1 MTTEIIRVPDIGMDS
16 ATCIEVSVK
25 AGDVIGVDDT
35 ILVLESD
42 KASMDVPSPVAGK
55 IIQVKI
61 QEGDSVTEG
70 DELIYIELASD
81 ATTDN
86 SSVDAPAATPA
97 VAAAPV
103 ADTTVAA
110 APTSSVTT
118 VLVPDIGMD
127 SASIIEIAVKVGD
140 VIAEEDTIVI
150 LESDKAS
157 MDVPAPQGG
166 EVIAIS
172 VQVGDTVSEGSILL
186 ELKAAGPAPASV
198 PATNT
203 VAEPTAAPAAAAGS
217 AIETVT
223 VPDIGMDSA
232 NVIEIAIQVGDQI
245 ALDDT
250 LVVLES
256 DKASMD
262 VPSPIS
268 GEVVSITVKVGDTV
282 AQGTQLIE
290 VKTNAAA
297 LSAPVVA
304 APSRAAVK
312 APKAEAPAPVI
323 PVPASA
329 PVASGKAVHAGPA
342 VRKLAREF
350 GVDLGAVPGT
360 GPRGRVIKDDVAGWV
375 KKRLQEP
382 QQTTAGAGLP
392 TVPDQD
398 FARFGTVEIKEMSR
412 IQQLTAVN
420 MVRNALVIPHVTQF
434 DEADVTDTEAFRQS
448 LKGEM
453 EKRGIKISPLAFIVK
468 ACAAAM
474 IEFPKFNVSLMA
486 DGKHMVHKQ
495 YVNIGIAVDTPN
507 GLIVPVIK
515 DADKK
520 SIWQIA
526 EEIIDFAKRG
536 RDGKVKS
543 VEMQGGCFTVSSLGA
558 LGGTAFTPIVNAP
571 EVAILG
577 VSKNAIKPHWN
588 GTEFVPRNFTP
599 LSMSYDH
606 RAINGADAAKF
617 TAFIALVLSDVRRL
631 VL

>member
-81 ATTDN
+81 ASNDN
-86 SSVDAPAATPA
+86 SSVDAPAAAPA

-103 ADTTVAA
+103 ADATVAA
-110 APTSSVTT
+110 AQTSSVTT

-127 SASIIEIAVKVGD
+127 SASIIEITVKVGD

-166 EVIAIS
+166 EVVAIS

-186 ELKAAGPAPASV
+186 ELKTVDSAPATSPVAAPAP
-198 PATNT
+198 
-203 VAEPTAAPAAAAGS
+203 APAAASGS

-262 VPSPIS
+262 VPSPVS
-268 GEVVSITVKVGDTV
+268 GEVVSITVKIGDTV

-297 LSAPVVA
+297 PSTPAVA
-304 APSRAAVK
+304 APSRAAAK
-312 APKAEAPAPVI
+312 AAKAESSAPVA
-323 PVPASA
+323 ASA
-329 PVASGKAVHAGPA
+329 PMASGKAVHAGPA

-398 FARFGTVEIKEMSR
+398 FARFGTVEVKEMSR

-453 EKRGIKISPLAFIVK
+453 EKRG
-468 ACAAAM
+468 
-474 IEFPKFNVSLMA
+474 
-486 DGKHMVHKQ
+486 
-495 YVNIGIAVDTPN
+495 
-507 GLIVPVIK
+507 
-515 DADKK
+515 
-520 SIWQIA
+520 
-526 EEIIDFAKRG
+526 G
-536 RDGKVKS
+536 R
-543 VEMQGGCFTVSSLGA
+543 
-558 LGGTAFTPIVNAP
+558 
-571 EVAILG
+571 
-577 VSKNAIKPHWN
+577 
-588 GTEFVPRNFTP
+588 
-599 LSMSYDH
+599 
-606 RAINGADAAKF
+606 
-617 TAFIALVLSDVRRL
+617 
-631 VL
+631 

>member
-1 MTTEIIRVPDIGMDS
+1 MSTEIIRVPDIGMDS

-55 IIQVKI
+55 IVQVKI
-61 QEGDSVTEG
+61 KEGDSVTEG
-70 DELIYIELASD
+70 DELIYIELAAD
-81 ATTDN
+81 
-86 SSVDAPAATPA
+86 SSTASAPDEAPAVAEAPVAPAA
-97 VAAAPV
+97 AAEPSMA
-103 ADTTVAA
+103 
-110 APTSSVTT
+110 SSVTT

-127 SASIIEIAVKVGD
+127 SANIIEITVKVGD
-140 VIAEEDTIVI
+140 VIEQEDTIMI

-166 EVIAIS
+166 EVVAIS
-172 VQVGDTVSEGSILL
+172 VQVGDTVSEGSVLL
-186 ELKAAGPAPASV
+186 ELKTAGAVPASAPSANLV
-198 PATNT
+198 
-203 VAEPTAAPAAAAGS
+203 AAPAAPAAGA
-217 AIETVT
+217 AIEAVK

-232 NVIEIAIQVGDQI
+232 NVIEIAIKIGDQI
-245 ALDDT
+245 AIDDT
-250 LVVLES
+250 LVILES

-262 VPSPIS
+262 VPSPVS
-268 GEVVSITVKVGDTV
+268 GEVVAITVKIGDTV
-282 AQGTQLIE
+282 AEGTQLIE

-297 LSAPVVA
+297 AATAAAAP
-304 APSRAAVK
+304 APSRAADK
-312 APKAEAPAPVI
+312 AAKAAASA
-323 PVPASA
+323 PASA
-329 PVASGKAVHAGPA
+329 PATNIPVASVASGKAVHAGPA

-350 GVDLGAVPGT
+350 GVDLGLVPGT
-360 GPRGRVIKDDVAGWV
+360 GPRARIVKDDVAAWV

-398 FARFGTVEIKEMSR
+398 FTRFGTIEIKEMSR

-434 DEADVTDTEAFRQS
+434 DEADVTDTEEFRQS

-453 EKRGIKISPLAFIVK
+453 EKRGVKISPLAFIVK
-468 ACAAAM
+468 ACAAAL

-495 YVNIGIAVDTPN
+495 YVNIGVAVDTPN

-536 RDGKVKS
+536 RDGKVKPA
-543 VEMQGGCFTVSSLGA
+543 EMQGGCFTVSSLGA

-588 GTEFVPRNFTP
+588 GKEFVPRNFTP

>member
-1 MTTEIIRVPDIGMDS
+1 MSTEIIRVPDIGMDS

-55 IIQVKI
+55 IVQVKI
-61 QEGDSVTEG
+61 KEGDNVTEG
-70 DELIYIELASD
+70 DELIYIELAAD
-81 ATTDN
+81 
-86 SSVDAPAATPA
+86 SSTASAPAPAADA
-97 VAAAPV
+97 VPIAQATEAAAPV
-103 ADTTVAA
+103 AAAVA
-110 APTSSVTT
+110 SSVATI
-118 VLVPDIGMD
+118 LVPDIGMD
-127 SASIIEIAVKVGD
+127 SANIIEITVKVGD
-140 VIAEEDTIVI
+140 VIAQEDTIMI

-157 MDVPAPQGG
+157 MDIPAPQGG
-166 EVIAIS
+166 EVVAIK
-172 VQVGDTVSEGSILL
+172 VLVGDSVAEGSVLL
-186 ELKAAGPAPASV
+186 ELKSAGTAPVGAPGASPV
-198 PATNT
+198 T
-203 VAEPTAAPAAAAGS
+203 APAAAAS
-217 AIETVT
+217 TAIETVK

-232 NVIEIAIQVGDQI
+232 NVIEIAIKVGDQI
-245 ALDDT
+245 AIDDT
-250 LVVLES
+250 LVILES

-262 VPSPIS
+262 VPSPVS
-268 GEVVSITVKVGDTV
+268 GEVVAITVKIGDTV
-282 AQGTQLIE
+282 AEGTQLIE

-297 LSAPVVA
+297 APA
-304 APSRAAVK
+304 LAAAAPAPSRAADK
-312 APKAEAPAPVI
+312 AAKAA
-323 PVPASA
+323 ASA
-329 PVASGKAVHAGPA
+329 PATRTPVASLASGKAVHAGPA

-350 GVDLGAVPGT
+350 GVDLGLVPGT
-360 GPRGRVIKDDVAGWV
+360 GPRGRIVKDDVAAWV

-382 QQTTAGAGLP
+382 TQTTAGAGLP

-398 FARFGTVEIKEMSR
+398 FARFGAVEITEMSR

-453 EKRGIKISPLAFIVK
+453 EKRGVKISPLAFIVK
-468 ACAAAM
+468 ACAAAL

-486 DGKHMVHKQ
+486 DGKHIVHKQ
-495 YVNIGIAVDTPN
+495 YVNIGVAVDTPN

-515 DADKK
+515 DANKK

-526 EEIIDFAKRG
+526 EEIIDLAKRG
-536 RDGKVKS
+536 RDGKVKPA
-543 VEMQGGCFTVSSLGA
+543 EMQGGCFTVSSLGA

-577 VSKNAIKPHWN
+577 VSKNAIKPHWD
-588 GTEFVPRNFTP
+588 GKEFVPRNFTP